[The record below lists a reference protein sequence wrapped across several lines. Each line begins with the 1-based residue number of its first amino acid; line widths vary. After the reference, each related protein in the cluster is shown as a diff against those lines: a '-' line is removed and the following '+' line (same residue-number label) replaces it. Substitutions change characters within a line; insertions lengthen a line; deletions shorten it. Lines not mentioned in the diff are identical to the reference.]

1 MTTVTLHGNPVAV
14 AGRLPQKGDAAPAMT
29 LTGADLADVGLDA
42 FAGKRKVLNIVPS
55 LDTPT
60 CATSTRKF
68 NAEAASLA
76 NTVVLVVSAD
86 LPFAAKRFCVAEGLE
101 NVVTLSNF
109 RSPAFAKD
117 WGVALADGP
126 LSGLTARAVVV
137 LDEANK
143 VTHSELVGEI
153 GDEPN
158 YAAALAAL
166 K

>member
-1 MTTVTLHGNPVAV
+1 MTTVTLRGNPVEV
-14 AGRLPQKGDAAPAMT
+14 AGRLPQKGDAAPALT

-76 NTVVLVVSAD
+76 DTVVLVVSAD

-101 NVVTLSNF
+101 NVVTLSSF
-109 RSPAFAKD
+109 RSPASPPIPSDSAGNPWLRPRLSVFSPVRKFSSRAPPR
-117 WGVALADGP
+117 WTLSVPLLTVPSP
-126 LSGLTARAVVV
+126 LSQQF
-137 LDEANK
+137 
-143 VTHSELVGEI
+143 
-153 GDEPN
+153 
-158 YAAALAAL
+158 
-166 K
+166 